1 MKGIAA
7 FLTFLFIIPIGH
19 ILTGIAIQFSPP
31 GQITVILIAL
41 AIAISIMYVTKYL
54 CSEAWETF
62 WGLIAGVLLWASL
75 FEMGFRLLVKT
86 FNLDETKSIELTLV
100 LIVPLSLY
108 LFFNENIKCTF
119 FLNLRK
125 LLHPEKQTGND
136 IQVDRWCPRT
146 AVKVFFIMWFGHVAL
161 YYTYDE
167 TILGETGYF
176 TKFFFAFCFLV
187 GSYLIYR
194 LLKAKEMGFAFR
206 YTIPT
211 VVIIWSCVETIGR
224 WRSYPDPM
232 AMVDS
237 FFIMCM
243 VIAIALL
250 IFIIVRSE
258 KKKKAVTP
266 SD

>member
-1 MKGIAA
+1 MKGITA

-19 ILTGIAIQFSPP
+19 ILTGMAIKFSAA

-41 AIAISIMYVTKYL
+41 SIAIIIMYATKYIA
-54 CSEAWETF
+54 SEVWETF
-62 WGLIAGVLLWASL
+62 CGLIAGVLLWASL

-125 LLHPEKQTGND
+125 LFHPEKQTPND
-136 IQVDRWCPRT
+136 IQIDRWCPRT

-167 TILGETGYF
+167 TIFGETGYF
-176 TKFFFAFCFLV
+176 TKFFFAFCFFA

-224 WRSYPDPM
+224 WRNYPDPM

-237 FFIMCM
+237 FFIMCI
-243 VIAIALL
+243 VISLALL
-250 IFIIVRSE
+250 TFIIIRSE

-266 SD
+266 S

>member
-19 ILTGIAIQFSPP
+19 ILTGMAIKFSVV

-41 AIAISIMYVTKYL
+41 SIAIIIMYATKYIA
-54 CSEAWETF
+54 SEAWETF
-62 WGLIAGVLLWASL
+62 CGLIAGVLLWASL
-75 FEMGFRLLVKT
+75 FEMEFRLLVKT

-125 LLHPEKQTGND
+125 LLHPEKQDQND
-136 IQVDRWCPRT
+136 IHVDRWCPRT

-167 TILGETGYF
+167 TIFGETGYF

-187 GSYLIYR
+187 GTYLIYR
-194 LLKAKEMGFAFR
+194 LLKAKEIGFAFR

-224 WRSYPDPM
+224 WKTYPDPM

-243 VIAIALL
+243 TVATVLL
-250 IFIIVRSE
+250 TIIILLSE
-258 KKKKAVTP
+258 KRKKAI
-266 SD
+266 SQS

>member
-19 ILTGIAIQFSPP
+19 ILTGIAIKFSAA

-41 AIAISIMYVTKYL
+41 SIAIIIMYATKYIA
-54 CSEAWETF
+54 SEAWETF
-62 WGLIAGVLLWASL
+62 CGLIAGVLLWASL

-125 LLHPEKQTGND
+125 LLHTEKQTRND

-167 TILGETGYF
+167 TIFGETGNF

-224 WRSYPDPM
+224 WRNYPDPM

-243 VIAIALL
+243 AVATVLL
-250 IFIIVRSE
+250 TFIIIRSE
-258 KKKKAVTP
+258 KKKKVVTP
-266 SD
+266 S

>member
-1 MKGIAA
+1 MGD
-7 FLTFLFIIPIGH
+7 
-19 ILTGIAIQFSPP
+19 ILWVDCGSFT
-31 GQITVILIAL
+31 L
-41 AIAISIMYVTKYL
+41 
-54 CSEAWETF
+54 
-62 WGLIAGVLLWASL
+62 ASL

-86 FNLDETKSIELTLV
+86 FNLDETKSIELTIV
-100 LIVPLSLY
+100 LIVPLFLY

-119 FLNLRK
+119 FLNIRT
-125 LLHPEKQTGND
+125 LLHTEKQPLND

-146 AVKVFFIMWFGHVAL
+146 AVKVFFTMWVGHVAL

-167 TILGETGYF
+167 TIFGETGYF

-194 LLKAKEMGFAFR
+194 LLQAKEMGFAFR

-224 WRSYPDPM
+224 WRNYPDPM

-237 FFIMCM
+237 FFIMCI
-243 VIAIALL
+243 VFAIALL
-250 IFIIVRSE
+250 AFIITRSE
-258 KKKKAVTP
+258 KRKKVIAQR
-266 SD
+266 DFA

>member
-1 MKGIAA
+1 MKGVAA

-19 ILTGIAIQFSPP
+19 ILTGIAIKFSAT

-41 AIAISIMYVTKYL
+41 SIAIALMYATKYL
-54 CSEAWETF
+54 STEAWETF
-62 WGLIAGVLLWASL
+62 FGLIAGVLLWASL

-86 FNLDETKSIELTLV
+86 FSLDETKSIELTLV
-100 LIVPLSLY
+100 LIVPLFLY

-125 LLHPEKQTGND
+125 RLHSEKHPRID
-136 IQVDRWCPRT
+136 IQIDRWCPRT
-146 AVKVFFIMWFGHVAL
+146 AVKVFFTMWVGHVAL

-167 TILGETGYF
+167 TIFGETGYF
-176 TKFFFAFCFLV
+176 TKLFFAFCFLV

-224 WRSYPDPM
+224 WRNYPDPM
-232 AMVDS
+232 GMVDS
-237 FFIMCM
+237 FLIMCI
-243 VIAIALL
+243 VVALALL
-250 IFIIVRSE
+250 AFIIIRSE
-258 KKKKAVTP
+258 NKKNTVTP
-266 SD
+266 S

>member
-1 MKGIAA
+1 MKGVAA

-19 ILTGIAIQFSPP
+19 ILTGIAIKFSAA

-41 AIAISIMYVTKYL
+41 SIAIAIMYVTKYFA
-54 CSEAWETF
+54 SEAWETF
-62 WGLIAGVLLWASL
+62 CGLIAGVLLWASL

-125 LLHPEKQTGND
+125 LLHPGKQAQDD

-167 TILGETGYF
+167 TIFGETGYF

-224 WRSYPDPM
+224 WRNYPDPM
-232 AMVDS
+232 AMLDS
-237 FFIMCM
+237 FLIICM
-243 VIAIALL
+243 VVSIILL
-250 IFIIVRSE
+250 TFIIFRSE

-266 SD
+266 S

>member
-7 FLTFLFIIPIGH
+7 FLTFLFIFPIGH
-19 ILTGIAIQFSPP
+19 IFTGIAITFPTA

-41 AIAISIMYVTKYL
+41 AIAIAIMYATKYL
-54 CSEAWETF
+54 SSEAWETF
-62 WGLIAGVLLWASL
+62 CGLIAGVLLWASL

-86 FNLDETKSIELTLV
+86 FELDETKSIELTLV

-125 LLHPEKQTGND
+125 LLHPEKQARND

-167 TILGETGYF
+167 TIFGETGYF
-176 TKFFFAFCFLV
+176 TKFFFAFCFFV

-224 WRSYPDPM
+224 WKNYPDPM
-232 AMVDS
+232 AMFDS
-237 FFIMCM
+237 FLIISIG
-243 VIAIALL
+243 IAIALL
-250 IFIIVRSE
+250 AFIIIRSE
-258 KKKKAVTP
+258 KKKNAIKPT
-266 SD
+266 

>member
-7 FLTFLFIIPIGH
+7 FLIFLFIIPLGH
-19 ILTGIAIQFSPP
+19 ILTGIAIKFSAV
-31 GQITVILIAL
+31 GQIIVILTAL
-41 AIAISIMYVTKYL
+41 SIAIAIMYVTKYIS
-54 CSEAWETF
+54 SEAWETF
-62 WGLIAGVLLWASL
+62 FGLIAGVLLWASL

-86 FNLDETKSIELTLV
+86 FTLNETKAIELTLI
-100 LIVPLSLY
+100 LIVPLFLY

-125 LLHPEKQTGND
+125 ILHPEKQSRND

-146 AVKVFFIMWFGHVAL
+146 AVKVFFTMWVGHVAL

-167 TILGETGYF
+167 NIFGERGYF
-176 TKFFFAFCFLV
+176 TKFLFTFCFLV

-224 WRSYPDPM
+224 WRGYADPM
-232 AMVDS
+232 AVVDS
-237 FFIMCM
+237 FLTISI
-243 VIAIALL
+243 VVAIALL
-250 IFIIVRSE
+250 IFIIIRSE
-258 KKKKAVTP
+258 KGQKAVNRN
-266 SD
+266 

>member
-19 ILTGIAIQFSPP
+19 ILTGMAIKFSAA

-41 AIAISIMYVTKYL
+41 SIAIIIMYATKYL
-54 CSEAWETF
+54 ASEAWETF
-62 WGLIAGVLLWASL
+62 FGLIAGVLLWASL

-119 FLNLRK
+119 FSNLRK
-125 LLHPEKQTGND
+125 LLHTEKQTRND

-161 YYTYDE
+161 YYTYDA
-167 TILGETGYF
+167 TIFGETGYF
-176 TKFFFAFCFLV
+176 TKFFFAFCFFV

-224 WRSYPDPM
+224 WRTYPDPM

-243 VIAIALL
+243 AVAIVLL
-250 IFIIVRSE
+250 TSIIIRSE
-258 KKKKAVTP
+258 KKKKVVTP
-266 SD
+266 G

>member
-1 MKGIAA
+1 MKGVAA

-19 ILTGIAIQFSPP
+19 ILTGIAIKFSAD

-41 AIAISIMYVTKYL
+41 SIAVAILYATKYIA
-54 CSEAWETF
+54 SEAWETF
-62 WGLIAGVLLWASL
+62 CGLIAGVLLWACL

-86 FNLDETKSIELTLV
+86 FNLDETKSVELTLV
-100 LIVPLSLY
+100 LIVPLALY
-108 LFFNENIKCTF
+108 LFFNENIRCTF
-119 FLNLRK
+119 FLHLRK
-125 LLHPEKQTGND
+125 LLHPGKQAHDD

-167 TILGETGYF
+167 TIFGETGYC
-176 TKFFFAFCFLV
+176 TKIFFSFCFLG

-194 LLKAKEMGFAFR
+194 LLKATEMGFAFR

-224 WRSYPDPM
+224 WRNYSDPM
-232 AMVDS
+232 ALVDS

-243 VIAIALL
+243 VVSIILL
-250 IFIIVRSE
+250 TFIIIRSE

-266 SD
+266 S

>member
-19 ILTGIAIQFSPP
+19 ILTGSAIKFSAA
-31 GQITVILIAL
+31 GQITVILMAL
-41 AIAISIMYVTKYL
+41 SIAIAIMYMTKFVS
-54 CSEAWETF
+54 SEAWETF
-62 WGLIAGVLLWASL
+62 CGLIAGVLLWASL

-86 FNLDETKSIELTLV
+86 FSLDETKSIELTLV
-100 LIVPLSLY
+100 LIVPLFLY

-119 FLNLRK
+119 FLHLRK
-125 LLHPEKQTGND
+125 LLHPEKQPRND

-146 AVKVFFIMWFGHVAL
+146 AVKVFFTMWVGHVAL

-167 TILGETGYF
+167 TIFGETGYF

-194 LLKAKEMGFAFR
+194 LLKTKEMGFAFR

-224 WRSYPDPM
+224 WRNYPDPM
-232 AMVDS
+232 AVLDS
-237 FFIMCM
+237 FLTLNII
-243 VIAIALL
+243 VAIALL
-250 IFIIVRSE
+250 VFIIIRAE
-258 KKKKAVTP
+258 TKKKAITQ
-266 SD
+266 SG